1 MGDENKMFMIT
12 GRSEYVHNSEEDDA
26 QRDND
31 TCGNMFEPEENSDAN
46 GDSAYKYKDTWV
58 NPGQSDQISEKS
70 SCDEQEC
77 SQPDN
82 HDNTNDQNVG
92 SADDLAADASE
103 CEVRFQ
109 KQLKFTAYLHVQEV
123 EPNKKY
129 EVYKSGLAATR
140 DYRTRRYLVIVD
152 LTSDDFKCI
161 CSKFN
166 KDGILCSHV
175 LKVLVHLNIVHIP
188 DKYFIARWMP
198 REKKD
203 IRDLRYNVPLE
214 MTGECSQMRF
224 NVLSK
229 VCINVASDGSKSNEK
244 YLFVTQEVKKIAEKL
259 DAMTLAEDK
268 AKEVDPKEKSKEQ
281 VVDVQTE
288 YGYLNDPKVVKSK
301 GRPTILGK
309 NKLDRRYMTFAEQ
322 FLGKQQI
329 TCSHCGSHYH
339 NIQTCES
346 LHLDESLFANNKKA
360 KNNPRANDTHAVA
373 RIKSSPLKGLNKL
386 TQSHSPPPNRDPL
399 RTSAR
404 VRTGPAMEVFYYL
417 VFGGLAA
424 VVAALEL
431 GKSGKDRVATPTA
444 FNSFKNNYVLV
455 YSLMMSGDWLQGPYV
470 YYLYSQYGFDKGDI
484 GRLFIA
490 GFGSSML
497 FGTIVGSLA
506 DKQGRKRACITYCIT
521 YILSCITKH
530 SPQYRIL
537 MIGRVLG
544 GIATSLLFSAF
555 ESWLVAEH
563 NKRGFDPQWLSIT
576 FSKAIFLGNGLV
588 AIVAGLF
595 ANLLADNLGFG
606 PVAPFDAAACF
617 LAIGMAIILSS
628 WGENYGDASEGKDL
642 MAQFKVA
649 AKAIAS
655 DEKIALLGAIQSL
668 FEGSMYT
675 FVFLWTPAL
684 SPNDEEIPHG
694 FIFATFMLSSML
706 GSSIASRLLARKM
719 KVEGYMQIVFSISA
733 FTLFLP
739 VVTNFIVPP
748 SEKGSSISFGG
759 CLQLLG
765 FCIFESCVGIFWPS
779 IMKMRSQYIPEEVR
793 STIMNFFRIPLNL
806 FVCVVLYNVNAFPIT
821 VMFGMCS
828 IFLFIA
834 AILQRR
840 LMVVSDLHRSI
851 STKATE
857 MTAEDEPLNP

>member
-1 MGDENKMFMIT
+1 MRFSLGAHRLDYRLRSEDKQRRRHGSSLRQRHDACVSFVSDPKRKDRYQEEARLYGSYSSQLKDRSQVPYYIPPNGQPQENDHSARNSENIGFMNPIMGSSSSSQFEFFQGMQNVDCTQVRKDDAIWYNMENYGGSGQQQTAPPPSHLDLVPASIDMDEFAVNLSQGSGMSYSQMMQSMDAMHFSQNKMFMIT

-103 CEVRFQ
+103 CEVRSVEEDGGVQELCQEDIEIYLENESVKAAQTCSQEVRSHHVPHINQVFDTKEAAFEFYNSYSDIIGFSAKIAGNYHYRKDNKVTRFQ

-214 MTGECSQMRF
+214 MTGECNQMRF

-360 KNNPRANDTHAVA
+360 KNNPRGKKKTTDE
-373 RIKSSPLKGLNKL
+373 SSKK
-386 TQSHSPPPNRDPL
+386 
-399 RTSAR
+399 
-404 VRTGPAMEVFYYL
+404 
-417 VFGGLAA
+417 
-424 VVAALEL
+424 
-431 GKSGKDRVATPTA
+431 
-444 FNSFKNNYVLV
+444 
-455 YSLMMSGDWLQGPYV
+455 
-470 YYLYSQYGFDKGDI
+470 
-484 GRLFIA
+484 
-490 GFGSSML
+490 
-497 FGTIVGSLA
+497 
-506 DKQGRKRACITYCIT
+506 
-521 YILSCITKH
+521 TK
-530 SPQYRIL
+530 
-537 MIGRVLG
+537 
-544 GIATSLLFSAF
+544 
-555 ESWLVAEH
+555 
-563 NKRGFDPQWLSIT
+563 
-576 FSKAIFLGNGLV
+576 KA
-588 AIVAGLF
+588 
-595 ANLLADNLGFG
+595 
-606 PVAPFDAAACF
+606 
-617 LAIGMAIILSS
+617 
-628 WGENYGDASEGKDL
+628 K
-642 MAQFKVA
+642 
-649 AKAIAS
+649 
-655 DEKIALLGAIQSL
+655 EK
-668 FEGSMYT
+668 
-675 FVFLWTPAL
+675 
-684 SPNDEEIPHG
+684 
-694 FIFATFMLSSML
+694 
-706 GSSIASRLLARKM
+706 
-719 KVEGYMQIVFSISA
+719 
-733 FTLFLP
+733 
-739 VVTNFIVPP
+739 
-748 SEKGSSISFGG
+748 
-759 CLQLLG
+759 
-765 FCIFESCVGIFWPS
+765 
-779 IMKMRSQYIPEEVR
+779 
-793 STIMNFFRIPLNL
+793 
-806 FVCVVLYNVNAFPIT
+806 
-821 VMFGMCS
+821 
-828 IFLFIA
+828 
-834 AILQRR
+834 
-840 LMVVSDLHRSI
+840 
-851 STKATE
+851 
-857 MTAEDEPLNP
+857 